1 MCPVFPSLYLGTN
14 DSFILNKGM
23 SSSLDG
29 LGKNNINLLQGAHVF
44 HTENSIII
52 PILNKDIMQDIW
64 YEKYDFITKKII
76 PAETMLFQAFQKNT
90 C

>member
-1 MCPVFPSLYLGTN
+1 VYVCVCMCVCVSVFPSLYLGTN
-14 DSFILNKGM
+14 DSFLLNKGM

-52 PILNKDIMQDIW
+52 PILNRHN
-64 YEKYDFITKKII
+64 
-76 PAETMLFQAFQKNT
+76 A
-90 C
+90 